1 MGEDDFPVHVLL
13 VEDEVFISDMVSDLL
28 TCHGFDVRAVTNAE
42 DALVHLRSG
51 APCDLLFTDI
61 NLAGPTDG
69 AMLALA
75 ARRLRPELAV
85 VYTSGTVAG
94 SDLHAVPGSAFLPKP
109 YNPDTLCAFLRD
121 RATKARTPLRAS
133 A

>member
-1 MGEDDFPVHVLL
+1 MDEDVCAVHVLL
-13 VEDEVFISDMVSDLL
+13 VEDEVFLSDMVSDVLA
-28 TCHGFDVRAVTNAE
+28 CHGFEVHTVTNAE
-42 DALVHLRSG
+42 DALTHLRNG

-69 AMLALA
+69 VLLAQA
-75 ARRLRPELAV
+75 ARRLRPELPV
-85 VYTSGTVAG
+85 IYTSGTVAG
-94 SDLHAVPGSAFLPKP
+94 SELCAVPGSAFLPKP

-121 RATKARTPLRAS
+121 HAAKARPPLRAS